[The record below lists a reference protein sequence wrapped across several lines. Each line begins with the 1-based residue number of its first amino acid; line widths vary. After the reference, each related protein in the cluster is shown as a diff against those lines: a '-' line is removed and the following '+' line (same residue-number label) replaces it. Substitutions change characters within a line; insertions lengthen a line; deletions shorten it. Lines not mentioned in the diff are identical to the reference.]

1 MKKKVIIGVVLAV
14 VVVAM
19 VGFTLYR
26 NSQPA
31 FASVKVN
38 RVQKGTIAQQ
48 VYASGQL
55 ELSKSENINAP
66 FAAKV
71 EEVDVK
77 LGDQVKAGQT
87 LLVMDTAQLQ
97 DQIASAKLNLQSA
110 QASLAQADQANTWA
124 LQDAKNAL
132 DTAQNNLNTVKSG
145 GKVMGQLGLMTEQQ
159 AQDAYNSAKTSY
171 DRLAAG
177 GGQNGKSSLTSL
189 QIAVKQSQL
198 ALSQL
203 QDQLD
208 SATVKAPIDGT
219 VVSLNAVA
227 GSEGGGS
234 AQGSAASLMSAAGG
248 SLLTIGDLNTLQA
261 NLKVNEVDS
270 SQVAA
275 GQKVTI
281 TGDAFTKEYTGKV
294 VSVAP
299 QAQTSAGTRGNE
311 TTVEVIVSID
321 NSSGLKPGYNINA
334 TIVTQEKK
342 DALLVAPEA
351 VTDRQGHQVVF
362 VQNNGVAEMHT
373 VTEGLSTDS
382 QIEIL
387 SGLKEGEQ
395 VILNPSASLKQGDQ
409 VKDHG

>member
-1 MKKKVIIGVVLAV
+1 
-14 VVVAM
+14 
-19 VGFTLYR
+19 
-26 NSQPA
+26 
-31 FASVKVN
+31 
-38 RVQKGTIAQQ
+38 
-48 VYASGQL
+48 
-55 ELSKSENINAP
+55 
-66 FAAKV
+66 
-71 EEVDVK
+71 
-77 LGDQVKAGQT
+77 
-87 LLVMDTAQLQ
+87 
-97 DQIASAKLNLQSA
+97 
-110 QASLAQADQANTWA
+110 
-124 LQDAKNAL
+124 
-132 DTAQNNLNTVKSG
+132 
-145 GKVMGQLGLMTEQQ
+145 MGQLGLMTEQQ